1 MGQSFED
8 IAELA
13 EGIGNCFIYEDKVN
27 LEMIAESENI
37 SFIKGNYGNHFLG
50 QLVHYSNKFYI
61 ILNLDQLANCES
73 GRIRFTIAHEL
84 GHYFIDEHRVKLKNG
99 ISLSFKEDSDSY
111 KNKKMEFAAN
121 HFAAHL
127 LMPKNHFIE
136 QIKDLESGISG
147 ILTPKTKYE
156 TSIES
161 TIYHYLKLNLSTC
174 LMIRWHSDCTFHYA
188 SCSKKF
194 SDIIGIKKFPI
205 PVRFD
210 EKYIN
215 NQVEILDSA
224 DCEFIESASPISR
237 WISTIMQGSKM
248 DILGLEQTIKL
259 GEFGGITM
267 LIFHQ

>member
-8 IAELA
+8 IANLA
-13 EGIGNCFIYEDKVN
+13 EGIGNSFLHEDKVN

-37 SFIKGNYGNHFLG
+37 SFIEGNYGNHFLG

-136 QIKDLESGISG
+136 QIKVLDPGISG
-147 ILTPKTKYE
+147 ILTLKTKYE

-161 TIYHYLKLNLSTC
+161 TIYHYLKLDLSAC
-174 LMIRWHSDCTFHYA
+174 LMIRWFADSTFHYA

-194 SDIIGIKKFPI
+194 SNIIGFKKKPI

-210 EKYIN
+210 ERYIN
-215 NQVEILDSA
+215 KQVEILDSTE
-224 DCEFIESASPISR
+224 CKFIESASPISR
-237 WISTIMQGSKM
+237 WISTIMQGTKM

-267 LIFHQ
+267 LIFQK

>member
-8 IAELA
+8 IADLA
-13 EGIGNCFIYEDKVN
+13 EGIGNCFLYEDKVN
-27 LEMIAESENI
+27 LEMIANSENI
-37 SFIKGNYGNHFLG
+37 SFIEGNYGNHFLG
-50 QLVHYSNKFYI
+50 QLIHYSNKFYI
-61 ILNLDQLANCES
+61 ILNLDQLANCEC

-84 GHYFIDEHRVKLKNG
+84 GHYFIDEHRTKLKNG

-111 KNKKMEFAAN
+111 KSKKIEFAAN

-136 QIKDLESGISG
+136 QIKVLEPGISG
-147 ILTPKTKYE
+147 LLTLKTKYE

-161 TIYHYLKLNLSTC
+161 TIYHYLKLDLTTS
-174 LMIRWHSDCTFHYA
+174 LMIRWHADCTYHYA
-188 SCSKKF
+188 ACSKRF
-194 SDIIGIKKFPI
+194 SDIIGIKKKSI

-210 EKYIN
+210 QKYIKS
-215 NQVEILDSA
+215 QVETLNSV

-237 WISTIMQGSKM
+237 WISTIMLGTKM

-267 LIFHQ
+267 LTFNQ

>member
-13 EGIGNCFIYEDKVN
+13 EGIGNCFLYEDKVN

-147 ILTPKTKYE
+147 ILTLKTKYE